1 MTTHQQS
8 EPNAQPASEAR
19 VVSKPG
25 AAIKVTQIPI
35 PPDVQ
40 REIARG
46 LELGTKA
53 AETLGGPPR
62 LAASDDPPWESL
74 SRQAELRRE
83 SLVEKFKKIYE
94 AGGKAWE
101 GVITGRDANGV
112 CQVCGAEGRELH
124 REECPVVSRRYAD
137 LELTNHDSNSGTLD
151 GTGHLLIAPPASE
164 ASGRE
169 ESLNSLEARLAA
181 DIRAIDGNHDKGAA
195 ELAEQLIAR
204 GWHPAPAGEREEVE
218 RLRERIAVMDK
229 RYADMTELSIDQSRF
244 LFALAKGNPIP
255 ERGMDLHARR
265 LALEASERA
274 AALEA
279 SHAALQVKLDA
290 VAGLLRRI
298 SGWDHMDTAAD
309 GAYWLAEIAAALAE

>member
-1 MTTHQQS
+1 MTKHQS

-151 GTGHLLIAPPASE
+151 GTGHLLIAPPASKP
-164 ASGRE
+164 SGRE
-169 ESLNSLEARLAA
+169 ESLNSLEDRLAA

-204 GWHPAPAGEREEVE
+204 GWLSQSATLEASHTSLQAKLDGVAGLVE
-218 RLRERIAVMDK
+218 KWRA
-229 RYADMTELSIDQSRF
+229 TS
-244 LFALAKGNPIP
+244 
-255 ERGMDLHARR
+255 
-265 LALEASERA
+265 EASERRA
-274 AALEA
+274 CIGHFPEGYSAEA
-279 SHAALQVKLDA
+279 RAYEDC
-290 VAGLLRRI
+290 
-298 SGWDHMDTAAD
+298 AD
-309 GAYWLAEIAAALAE
+309 ELAAALAE

>member
-1 MTTHQQS
+1 M
-8 EPNAQPASEAR
+8 NADWLRKMADAEDKCRS
-19 VVSKPG
+19 VSVG
-25 AAIKVTQIPI
+25 
-35 PPDVQ
+35 
-40 REIARG
+40 G
-46 LELGTKA
+46 LAVELGMH
-53 AETLGGPPR
+53 
-62 LAASDDPPWESL
+62 
-74 SRQAELRRE
+74 Q
-83 SLVEKFKKIYE
+83 
-94 AGGKAWE
+94 
-101 GVITGRDANGV
+101 
-112 CQVCGAEGRELH
+112 
-124 REECPVVSRRYAD
+124 
-137 LELTNHDSNSGTLD
+137 
-151 GTGHLLIAPPASE
+151 PPASE
-164 ASGRE
+164 PSGRE

-279 SHAALQVKLDA
+279 SHAALLSELQAYREFDKEIDNITAEPMSDGQAAAIADNVVAVSKIGELEAEVATVLRSREDVVMQLAALQAKLDA
-290 VAGLLRRI
+290 VAGLVEKFNANRLTAVSYCRYHAAEAWR
-298 SGWDHMDTAAD
+298 DAAD
-309 GAYWLAEIAAALAE
+309 ELAAALAE